1 MLKTI
6 PHSLKIADTKYDGR
20 YKFANGHEAPI
31 FEIDSMHGLNQII
44 GHAKFTN
51 RNFGQVFYRGQCK
64 LYDKLLPSLFRGCKK
79 TSSVTGE
86 LRKTINLIITDKQL
100 SNDLKVSTSEQEL
113 SEIKIEGI
121 LQHYGLPTR
130 YLDLVDNHWVALWMG
145 NNRYEEKKIK
155 NKYCHFIHR
164 EVLFEDKEC
173 GIYTTHSRKFKRI
186 SGLVGDKEC
195 GIYTT
200 STNLDELYQYIIL
213 LAVPYSTRNSEGIS
227 FSDNHILTDLRQA
240 LPSVF
245 LRPHAQHGLVIRK
258 RVSGG
263 TNVDDY
269 DMASDVVGILKLRI
283 DKVSRWLGDGQMLT
297 QNNLFPPA
305 GYDCGYDILLSR
317 NDIFSRSKYQI
328 ARYF

>member
-6 PHSLKIADTKYDGR
+6 PSNLRIADTKYISKF
-20 YKFANGHEAPI
+20 KFANGHEVPI
-31 FEIDSMHGLNQII
+31 FEINSMHGLNQII
-44 GHAKFTN
+44 GHAKFNN
-51 RNFGQVFYRGQCK
+51 RNWGQVYYRGQCK
-64 LYDKLLPSLFRGCKK
+64 LYNKLLPSLFRGCKK
-79 TSSVTGE
+79 TSSVTRE
-86 LRKTINLIITDKQL
+86 LRKIINLIITDKQL
-100 SNDLKVSTSEQEL
+100 SNDLKVSVSEREP
-113 SEIKIEGI
+113 SEMKIEGI

-155 NKYCHFIHR
+155 NKYCHFVQRKI
-164 EVLFEDKEC
+164 LFEDKEC
-173 GIYTTHSRKFKRI
+173 GIYTP
-186 SGLVGDKEC
+186 
-195 GIYTT
+195 

-213 LAVPYSTRNSEGIS
+213 LAVSFPTNNSEGIS
-227 FSDNHILTDLRQA
+227 ISNEHILIDLRQA

-258 RVSGG
+258 RVERE

-269 DMASDVVGILKLRI
+269 DMASNVVGILKLRI

-305 GYDCGYDILLSR
+305 GNDCGYDIPLSR

-328 ARYF
+328 SRYF

>member
-6 PHSLKIADTKYDGR
+6 PHNLKVADTKHVDQ

-31 FEIDSMHGLNQII
+31 FEVDSMHGLNQII

-86 LRKTINLIITDKQL
+86 LKKTINRIISDKQL
-100 SNDLKVSTSEQEL
+100 SNDLKVSASEKEL

-164 EVLFEDKEC
+164 EILFEDKEC
-173 GIYTTHSRKFKRI
+173 GIYTS
-186 SGLVGDKEC
+186 
-195 GIYTT
+195 

-213 LAVPYSTRNSEGIS
+213 LAVPYSTSNSEGIS
-227 FSDNHILTDLRQA
+227 ISDNHILTDLRQA

-258 RVSGG
+258 RVSRE

-317 NDIFSRSKYQI
+317 NDIFSLSKYQI

>member
-6 PHSLKIADTKYDGR
+6 PHSLKIADTKHVDQ

-31 FEIDSMHGLNQII
+31 FEVDSMHGLNQII

-64 LYDKLLPSLFRGCKK
+64 LYDKLLPSLFRGRKE
-79 TSSVTGE
+79 TSRVTGE
-86 LRKTINLIITDKQL
+86 LRKIVKLIIDDKQL
-100 SNDLKVSTSEQEL
+100 SNDLKVSASEKEL

-164 EVLFEDKEC
+164 EILFEDKEC
-173 GIYTTHSRKFKRI
+173 GIYTS
-186 SGLVGDKEC
+186 
-195 GIYTT
+195 

-213 LAVPYSTRNSEGIS
+213 LAVPYSTNNSEGIS
-227 FSDNHILTDLRQA
+227 ISDNHILTDLRQA

-258 RVSGG
+258 RVSRE

-317 NDIFSRSKYQI
+317 NDIFSLSKYQI

>member
-6 PHSLKIADTKYDGR
+6 PHSLKIADTKYDGQ

-164 EVLFEDKEC
+164 EVLF
-173 GIYTTHSRKFKRI
+173 
-186 SGLVGDKEC
+186 GDKEC